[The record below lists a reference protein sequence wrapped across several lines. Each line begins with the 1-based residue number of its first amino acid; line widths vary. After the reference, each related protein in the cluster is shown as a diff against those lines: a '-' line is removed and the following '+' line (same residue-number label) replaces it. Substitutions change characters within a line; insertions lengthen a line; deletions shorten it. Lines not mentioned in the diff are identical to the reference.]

1 MGQTAQ
7 ATLVVIITTI
17 MGALNTMVQ
26 SDCIPSPPLSLLW
39 SEDQGFSSIFVILKI
54 WQFFPKKIQI
64 CKIFPFFLGSK
75 TTKLLG
81 KKSPVEIQ

>member
-26 SDCIPSPPLSLLW
+26 SDCMFSPPLLW
-39 SEDQGFSSIFVILKI
+39 SEDQSFSSIFVILKI
-54 WQFFPKKIQI
+54 WQNFPKNIQI
-64 CKIFPFFLGSK
+64 LQNFPHF
-75 TTKLLG
+75 LLG
-81 KKSPVEIQ
+81 QKRQNW